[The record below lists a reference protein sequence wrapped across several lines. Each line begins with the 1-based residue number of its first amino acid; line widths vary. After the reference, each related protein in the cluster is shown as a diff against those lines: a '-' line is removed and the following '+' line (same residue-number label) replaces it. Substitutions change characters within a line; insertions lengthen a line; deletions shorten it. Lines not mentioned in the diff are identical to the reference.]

1 MTQCLVGEAYIW
13 LQLWKLLEPGSAY
26 SLVNNGRGYFFASGS
41 VGGESMKEKP
51 SGRGLLLAL
60 DYCSNHDHVAKKAF
74 AYSKARDI
82 KIQIFTDKVY

>member
-1 MTQCLVGEAYIW
+1 
-13 LQLWKLLEPGSAY
+13 
-26 SLVNNGRGYFFASGS
+26 
-41 VGGESMKEKP
+41 MKEKP